1 VGRAAVQRYLDCGS
15 PIGRVHDLDVEKSV
29 PRFLLP
35 FAQAE
40 LALSALVQRMLKSER
55 GLWRDGDKDEEAV
68 VEEKKV
74 EIVTVNG

>member
-1 VGRAAVQRYLDCGS
+1 
-15 PIGRVHDLDVEKSV
+15 
-29 PRFLLP
+29 
-35 FAQAE
+35 
-40 LALSALVQRMLKSER
+40 MLKSER